1 MVDRTEMLADR
12 ASRKKARWSSLV
24 KDTCLSSKG
33 TRVRI
38 PHGPQGG
45 KSWDKPDA
53 LIGIHSGRGV
63 PRDALRG
70 GGARV
75 AYWPARSE
83 IEDARASPPLQRKR
97 KMAIRL
103 RKVDDTWVAL
113 CAVESDPKEGDIY
126 LDDSIHYA
134 LACKFAREHDVDW
147 EDERVN
153 ALMDSQK
160 VRDAREEFEKWDKTR
175 A

>member
-1 MVDRTEMLADR
+1 M
-12 ASRKKARWSSLV
+12 
-24 KDTCLSSKG
+24 SSKG

-75 AYWPARSE
+75 AYWSARSE

-103 RKVDDTWVAL
+103 RKVDDTWIAL

-126 LDDSIHYA
+126 LDDAIHHA
-134 LACKFAREHDVDW
+134 LAGKFARDW
-147 EDERVN
+147 ELNWQHDHLHK
-153 ALMDSQK
+153 LMDSQK
-160 VRDAREEFEKWDKTR
+160 VRDAREEFEKWNSTR